1 MVDGN
6 WTTDHTAPQENDG
19 ANNVNNVLTPDRIT
33 KPHDSSAQSSHMMS
47 NITSQSTTAQLAGQ
61 VPKESE
67 RDSSAKSGLS
77 DLPGRFPETPGSN
90 DPKEFSV
97 NPIPATSGMGNP
109 VNLQSGER
117 VPDPSTLTDNTI
129 SSTARNDS
137 SLKKNA
143 EDPEK
148 AFGIAPLPATA
159 GIGNPIHLQPG
170 EKVPDP
176 STFTANTI
184 ESTARTDPEPYE
196 KGQGVP
202 QLPNVV
208 TPPGDQDFGGNMFAL
223 PPISKNMIP
232 ESSLPMGGNTSS
244 EKDPGYTIQSAGAG
258 STTAALAAN
267 VPLEPRGV
275 PEVVQ
280 ESQQEA
286 GTGPEASANREAV
299 REKSE
304 VEKELE
310 SKVPEQPP
318 TSEGIG
324 GAASRNFS
332 GPAEGT
338 AAATSGTSSMPSH
351 GLPTSIQQSINEMN
365 ASIPIATTVPDV
377 VQKSITESHHSP
389 EAAADKGMVQEKKN
403 VEAELLKGTQ
413 PEESAG
419 EPAPTASA
427 ALTGFAP
434 AATGSSATPDTPTP
448 VQPNKS
454 INTSTQPSTI
464 DTPDPRSTTT
474 DTTAA
479 VSEPPASTSA
489 TVPATTPAAEKIT
502 KQQIDSRDV
511 SPMTRPAGSQTQ
523 PTVTSGIASSSA
535 PQTSKPTA
543 SKPGASKET
552 ASPAANSGTDKKEK
566 RKSGFFG
573 KLKQKFSDKK

>member
-1 MVDGN
+1 M
-6 WTTDHTAPQENDG
+6 
-19 ANNVNNVLTPDRIT
+19 NNVLTPDRIAQ
-33 KPHDSSAQSSHMMS
+33 PHHSSAQSSHMMS

-67 RDSSAKSGLS
+67 RDMNANSGLS
-77 DLPGRFPETPGSN
+77 DLPGRFPETPGPN

-109 VNLQSGER
+109 VNLQPGER
-117 VPDPSTLTDNTI
+117 VPDSSTLTDNTI

-137 SLKKNA
+137 SLKKGA
-143 EDPEK
+143 EDS
-148 AFGIAPLPATA
+148 ATTFGVAPLPASA

-176 STFTANTI
+176 STFTSNTI
-184 ESTARTDPEPYE
+184 ESTARTDPESYE

-208 TPPGDQDFGGNMFAL
+208 TAPGWQGFGGSMFAL

-232 ESSLPMGGNTSS
+232 ESSLPMGGNTSL
-244 EKDPGYTIQSAGAG
+244 EKDPGSMIQSAGAG

-275 PEVVQ
+275 PEVVK

-286 GTGPEASANREAV
+286 GMGPEASANREAV

-318 TSEGIG
+318 SSEGIG
-324 GAASRNFS
+324 GAAAKNLSM
-332 GPAEGT
+332 PAGET
-338 AAATSGTSSMPSH
+338 AAATSGISSMPSH
-351 GLPTSIQQSINEMN
+351 GLPASIQQSISEMN
-365 ASIPIATTVPDV
+365 AGIPIATTVPDV
-377 VQKSITESHHSP
+377 VQKSITESHQSP

-434 AATGSSATPDTPTP
+434 AATSSSATPDTPTL

-454 INTSTQPSTI
+454 INTSEKQYPTNDSL
-464 DTPDPRSTTT
+464 DPRSAATK
-474 DTTAA
+474 TTAA
-479 VSEPPASTSA
+479 ASEPPASTSA
-489 TVPATTPAAEKIT
+489 AIPATTPAAENIN

-523 PTVTSGIASSSA
+523 PTVTSGVASSSI
-535 PQTSKPTA
+535 PQTSKPTT
-543 SKPGASKET
+543 SKPGPSKET
-552 ASPAANSGTDKKEK
+552 ASPAASSGTDKKEK
-566 RKSGFFG
+566 RKSSFFG

>member
-33 KPHDSSAQSSHMMS
+33 KPHNSSDQSTHMMS
-47 NITSQSTTAQLAGQ
+47 NITPQSTTAQLAGQ

-67 RDSSAKSGLS
+67 RYPSTKSRAS
-77 DLPGRFPETPGSN
+77 DLPGSFPETPGPN
-90 DPKEFSV
+90 DTKEFSV
-97 NPIPATSGMGNP
+97 NPIAATSGIGNP
-109 VNLQSGER
+109 VNLQPGQQ

-129 SSTARNDS
+129 SSTARDAP
-137 SLKKNA
+137 SLSRSA
-143 EDPEK
+143 EDSK
-148 AFGIAPLPATA
+148 KTFGVAPLPATA
-159 GIGNPIHLQPG
+159 GIGNPIHLNPG

-176 STFTANTI
+176 STFTTNTV
-184 ESTARTDPEPYE
+184 ESMARTDPESYE

-208 TPPGDQDFGGNMFAL
+208 TPPGERESGGNMFNL

-232 ESSLPMGGNTSS
+232 ESSLPMGGNTSL
-244 EKDPGYTIQSAGAG
+244 EKDPGFTTQSAGAG

-299 REKSE
+299 REKSK

-324 GAASRNFS
+324 GAASRNIAE
-332 GPAEGT
+332 PAEET
-338 AAATSGTSSMPSH
+338 AAATSGVSSMPSH
-351 GLPTSIQQSINEMN
+351 GLPVSIQQSINEMN
-365 ASIPIATTVPDV
+365 AGIPIASTVPDV
-377 VQKSITESHHSP
+377 VQKSITTSHQSP

-413 PEESAG
+413 PEEAAG
-419 EPAPTASA
+419 EPAPTATA

-434 AATGSSATPDTPTP
+434 VTTSSSAQPDTPTP
-448 VQPNKS
+448 ALLNES
-454 INTSTQPSTI
+454 TNSSTQPATN
-464 DTPDPRSTTT
+464 DVPDSRSKAT

-489 TVPATTPAAEKIT
+489 DVPATTPAAKNVTEE
-502 KQQIDSRDV
+502 QIDSRDV

-523 PTVTSGIASSSA
+523 PIVTSGISSASA
-535 PQTSKPTA
+535 PQTSKPST
-543 SKPGASKET
+543 SKLGASKET
-552 ASPAANSGTDKKEK
+552 ASPAASSGTDKKEK

-573 KLKQKFSDKK
+573 KLKQKFGDKK